1 MCSVFAGL
9 GYNDGEV
16 ETYSS
21 GGHGTSSRGIDINQ
35 LPSTTECEEQT
46 VLSTS
51 SPSSIGMMKRGRQD
65 KCFHEFD
72 LEREKACDL
81 SSRGGSDDEDGGTTR
96 KKLRLSKEQSA
107 LLEES
112 FKDHITLSP
121 VCMSAL
127 LNSLCSHSLPILLSS
142 DPRGWVLFLLLEM
155 CQFLQ
160 MGFVSTLGNVSIL
173 ADGFCFYSWKC
184 ANS

>member
-1 MCSVFAGL
+1 VVLDSAFFMMFVQRFAGL

-21 GGHGTSSRGIDINQ
+21 GGHGTSPRGIDINQ
-35 LPSTTECEEQT
+35 LPSTTECEEET

-51 SPSSIGMMKRGRQD
+51 SPSSIGMMKRGRQE

-72 LEREKACDL
+72 LERERACDL

-121 VCMSAL
+121 VCMSAF

-142 DPRGWVLFLLLEM
+142 DPRGWV
-155 CQFLQ
+155 
-160 MGFVSTLGNVSIL
+160 
-173 ADGFCFYSWKC
+173 CFYSWKC